1 MATCLNA
8 SLVQKQSI
16 IDFVFERRN
25 EKRNP
30 EVATQPLF
38 FGKIS
43 EVNIRYICASYR
55 NK

>member
-1 MATCLNA
+1 MQRNLNFEFLN
-8 SLVQKQSI
+8 SLTA
-16 IDFVFERRN
+16 
-25 EKRNP
+25 

-38 FGKIS
+38 FAKIS